1 MNLQNRIHYLSE
13 LGAHIAQ
20 NPPLWQ
26 EAKILA
32 EQKNP
37 WFTQTFI
44 NQAMQVIVDA
54 FLNKELLTSWASRY
68 SISNDEAKN
77 PKNIGIVMAGNI
89 PMVGF
94 HDLLSVFI
102 SGHQSTIK
110 ASSKD
115 DVLIPYLVKT
125 LHGLFPETIPFISF
139 ATQLKGCDAYIA
151 TGGNQAATYFEQYF
165 SKYPSIIRKNKT
177 SVAVLTGK
185 ESDETLL
192 KLADDVHLYF
202 GLGCRSITQIYVPK
216 DFDFVRLIKAF
227 NAYDY
232 FIEHHRYKNNY
243 DYQLSMFLL
252 NNQPYMS
259 SEATLMIEHANP
271 FSALSVL
278 HYQYY
283 DSQFELEEKLMKNEQ
298 LQCIVGENFVPF
310 GQSQYPKLED
320 YADGIDSLSFLS
332 QLIALKG

>member
-1 MNLQNRIHYLSE
+1 VNLQNRIHYLTE
-13 LGAHIAQ
+13 LGKNIAQ

-26 EAKILA
+26 EAKIIA

-44 NQAMQVIVDA
+44 NQATQAILDA
-54 FLNKELLTSWASRY
+54 FLNEALLTSWASRY
-68 SISNDEAKN
+68 PIPTDEPKS

-102 SGHQSTIK
+102 SGHTSTIK
-110 ASSKD
+110 LSSKD
-115 DVLIPYLVKT
+115 DVLIPFLVKT
-125 LHGLFPETIPFISF
+125 MQHLFPDTIPFISF
-139 ATQLKGCDAYIA
+139 ADQLKGCDAYIA

-243 DYQLSMFLL
+243 DYQLSLFLL
-252 NNQPYMS
+252 NSQPYMS
-259 SEATLMIEHANP
+259 SEATLMIENANP
-271 FSALSVL
+271 FSALGVL
-278 HYQYY
+278 HYQVY
-283 DSQFELEEKLMKNEQ
+283 DDISVLEEKLANIEQ
-298 LQCIVGENFVPF
+298 LQCIVGEHFVPF
-310 GQSQYPKLED
+310 GQSQSPKLED
-320 YADGIDSLSFLS
+320 YADGIDTLSFLT
-332 QLIALKG
+332 QLYASKA